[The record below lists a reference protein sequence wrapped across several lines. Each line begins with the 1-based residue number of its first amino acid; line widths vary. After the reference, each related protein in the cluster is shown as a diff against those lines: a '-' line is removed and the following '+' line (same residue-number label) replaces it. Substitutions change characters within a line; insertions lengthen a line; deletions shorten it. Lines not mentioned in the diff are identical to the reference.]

1 MEIIIATLLG
11 VLILLALW
19 NIFGAKRHETD
30 PAISLMQQEVLSLR
44 SQLSEN
50 FNRELAERA
59 VNIQTINQQLSN
71 VTSQVNSQ
79 LNSVTQQLQ
88 NATGQLGQ
96 RMDNAAR
103 VVGDVK
109 KDLGE
114 LSRATQQVFD
124 VGKDIASL
132 QEILRA
138 PKLRGGLGELFL
150 GDLLAQI
157 LPPANFKLQY
167 TFKNGTRVDA
177 VIQFNQGLVPIDS
190 KFPLENF
197 KRLIESQ
204 TDEERK
210 ANKKRFVSDV
220 KKHIDAIAGQYIQ
233 PDEGT
238 FNFALMYIPAENVY
252 YETIIKDESFGEEK
266 GIAGYAFLKRVI
278 PVSPNSFYAYLQTI
292 LLGLKGMEIS
302 GQAQEILSHLERLKG
317 DFDRFLRDFEVVGSH
332 LNNARTKYD
341 EAGKRLEK
349 FQDKLLSLGEVSQIS
364 DSVPEASS
372 MLKER
377 QQKSL
382 L

>member
-1 MEIIIATLLG
+1 MEIIIAILLSI
-11 VLILLALW
+11 LILLILW
-19 NIFGAKRHETD
+19 SILSSRKQRTD
-30 PAISLMQQEVLSLR
+30 PALSLMQQEVQNLR
-44 SQLSEN
+44 QQLSEN
-50 FNRELAERA
+50 LSA
-59 VNIQTINQQLSN
+59 NIQAINQQMAN
-71 VTSQVNSQ
+71 VTSHVNSQ
-79 LNSVTQQLQ
+79 LNSVAQQLQ
-88 NATGQLGQ
+88 NATGQIAQ

-114 LSRATQQVFD
+114 LSKATQQVFD

-132 QEILRA
+132 QEILRS

-157 LPPANFKLQY
+157 LPSTNYKLQY
-167 TFKNGTRVDA
+167 TFKNGARVDA
-177 VIQFNQGLVPIDS
+177 VIKLTDGLVPIDS

-197 KRLIESQ
+197 RRLLESQ

-220 KKHIDAIAGQYIQ
+220 KKHIDAIASQYIQ

-238 FNFALMYIPAENVY
+238 FSFALMYIPAENVY

-266 GIAGYAFLKRVI
+266 GITSYAFAKRVI

-292 LLGLKGMEIS
+292 LLGLRGLEIS
-302 GQAQEILSHLERLKG
+302 EQAKEILSHLGRLKV
-317 DFDRFLRDFEVVGSH
+317 DFDRFIKDFEVVGSH

-341 EAGKRLEK
+341 DAAKKLER
-349 FQDKLLSLGEVSQIS
+349 FHDKLASLE
-364 DSVPEASS
+364 ET
-372 MLKER
+372 
-377 QQKSL
+377 KSL
-382 L
+382 KADNDAEIQQSGLG

>member
-1 MEIIIATLLG
+1 MEIVIATLLG
-11 VLILLALW
+11 VLIFLILW
-19 NIFGAKRHETD
+19 NILSSRKREAD
-30 PAISLMQQEVLSLR
+30 PAISLMQQEVQSLR

-50 FNRELAERA
+50 LA

-79 LNSVTQQLQ
+79 LNSVAQQLQ

-132 QEILRA
+132 QEILRS

-157 LPPANFKLQY
+157 LPQANYKLQY

-197 KRLIESQ
+197 KKLIESA
-204 TDEERK
+204 TDDERK
-210 ANKKRFVSDV
+210 INKKRFVSDV

-266 GIAGYAFLKRVI
+266 GIAAYAFAKRVI

-302 GQAQEILSHLERLKG
+302 GQAQEILSHIERLKG
-317 DFDRFLRDFEVVGSH
+317 DFDRFLKDFEVVGTH

-349 FQDKLLSLGEVSQIS
+349 FQDKLLSLGEV
-364 DSVPEASS
+364 
-372 MLKER
+372 
-377 QQKSL
+377 KSL
-382 L
+382 EADASTDKQKTLI